1 MKAAVPRMPATPA
14 APPPSGWRHALSTI
28 LQLLI
33 IIPLALFIKSNT
45 IELFKIPTG
54 SMEPTLYGAN
64 DLGRGFGDHLL
75 VLRFPYGLSGTIKVP
90 LLNWRIQMPYQ
101 RLCFGG
107 MHAPRVGDVV
117 VFENPVDP
125 AIDYIKRC
133 AGASGDRVTIR
144 DGHLF
149 VNGWIVTNSPATASY
164 VRYSNVGLLS
174 THYAEVRRQVSK
186 IMENKLANILATN
199 PTMASAVCKILN
211 SPRGAPTLPQL
222 IGTLRNNGEL
232 LVELVSPYAR
242 MQLLK
247 LMEETGC
254 TAIKDAVYVNGT
266 RYREVE
272 AGMQRSASIGDPIES
287 EVRVPTNCFFM
298 MGDNSAHSLDSRYW
312 GFAPLELVKGKA
324 WVVYLP
330 IKRIRLVR

>member
-1 MKAAVPRMPATPA
+1 
-14 APPPSGWRHALSTI
+14 
-28 LQLLI
+28 LLI

-133 AGASGDRVTIR
+133 CGASGDRLTIR

-149 VNGWIVTNSPATASY
+149 VNGRMITNAPATASY
-164 VRYSNVGLLS
+164 VRYTDDGLLS
-174 THYAEVRRQVSK
+174 THYAKVRRQVAK
-186 IMENKLANILATN
+186 IMENKLANMLATN
-199 PTMASAVCKILN
+199 PAAAAAVCKLL
-211 SPRGAPTLPQL
+211 SGPRGAPTLPQL
-222 IGTLRNNGEL
+222 IGTLRNNNEL

-242 MQLLK
+242 VQLIK
-247 LMEETGC
+247 MMEQAGC
-254 TAIKDAVYVNGT
+254 DAIKDAVYINGT
-266 RYREVE
+266 RYREFE
-272 AGMQRSASIGDPIES
+272 AEAQRGGRIGDPIES
-287 EVRVPTNCFFM
+287 EVRVPPDCFFM

-312 GFAPLELVKGKA
+312 GFAPLELIKGKA

-330 IKRIRLVR
+330 IKRIQLVR

>member
-1 MKAAVPRMPATPA
+1 MKAASPGMPATP
-14 APPPSGWRHALSTI
+14 PQSGWRHALSTA

-90 LLNWRIQMPYQ
+90 LLNWRMQMPYQ

-133 AGASGDRVTIR
+133 CGASGDRLAIR
-144 DGHLF
+144 AGRLF
-149 VNGWIVTNSPATASY
+149 VNGRMVTNAPATASY
-164 VRYSNVGLLS
+164 VRYTNVGLLS

-186 IMENKLANILATN
+186 IMEYGLANILATN
-199 PTMASAVCKILN
+199 PAAAAAVCKMLS
-211 SPRGAPTLPQL
+211 SPRSVPTPAQL
-222 IGTLRNNGEL
+222 IGTLRNNNEL
-232 LVELVSPYAR
+232 LMEMVAPYAR
-242 MQLLK
+242 MQLITM
-247 LMEETGC
+247 MERAGC
-254 TAIKDAVYVNGT
+254 DAIKDAVYINGT
-266 RYREVE
+266 RYREYE
-272 AGMQRSASIGDPIES
+272 AGLQRGARIGDPIES
-287 EVRVPTNCFFM
+287 EVQVPTNCFFM

-330 IKRIRLVR
+330 IKRIQLVR